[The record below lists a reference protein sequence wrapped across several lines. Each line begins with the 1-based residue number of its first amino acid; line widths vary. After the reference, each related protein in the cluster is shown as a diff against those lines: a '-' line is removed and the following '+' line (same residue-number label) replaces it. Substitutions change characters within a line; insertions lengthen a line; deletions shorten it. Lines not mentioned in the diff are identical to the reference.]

1 VPRKRIG
8 REGDGVKA
16 RSCVLAFLP
25 LWRAEQ
31 LDYATLGEVQH
42 GAAAQSAYREIIHPA
57 TAPERRAALI
67 QNLKAYCALDTLA
80 LVRVA
85 RRFEGRP

>member
-1 VPRKRIG
+1 MAQAVYYHPAMKG
-8 REGDGVKA
+8 SWSLKA
-16 RSCVLAFLP
+16 LLP
-25 LWRAEQ
+25 TIAPE

-42 GAAAQSAYREIIHPA
+42 GGAAQAAYREIIHPA

-67 QNLKAYCALDTLA
+67 QDLKAYCALDTLA

-85 RRFEGRP
+85 RRFEGRE